1 MVTVDL
7 VGPMPLSARGNTWIL
22 VLTKNLPG
30 GGRLGYSKRVSFQ
43 QWFDPEL
50 TYVLLVP
57 VLANE

>member
-1 MVTVDL
+1 
-7 VGPMPLSARGNTWIL
+7 MPLSARGNTWIL